1 MSPEAQR
8 QLDSFLKRNSHLAER
23 TRSSYKHDLLVLKE
37 YCDRIGRD
45 SWGDVQRDDVQAMVA
60 MRHRAG
66 YAGRSMQ
73 RLLSAV
79 RGFFRDLERQGIL
92 TANPAVGI
100 RSPKTEKRLPKTLDV
115 DQASAFVSVEGD
127 QPQAVRDRAMLE
139 FMYSAGVRLSELV
152 DLNIADVD
160 YDSGMA
166 VVTGKGSKQRQ
177 VPVGSEA
184 LAALKRWLPV
194 RVSMAMPGETAMF
207 VSRRGKRISQRAV
220 QQSFSRLS
228 VSQGMDQNIN
238 PHMMRHSFA
247 SHMLESS
254 GELRSVQKLL
264 GHADIKTT
272 QIYTHLDFQYLS
284 KVYDRAH
291 PRAHKSGGRSK

>member
-8 QLDSFLKRNSHLAER
+8 QLDSFLSRNSHLAEN
-23 TRSSYKHDLLVLKE
+23 TRSSYKHDLLMLRE
-37 YCDRIGRD
+37 YCDRIGRG

-60 MRHRAG
+60 RRHRAG
-66 YAGRSMQ
+66 YSGRSTQ

-79 RGFFRDLERQGIL
+79 RGFFRDLERQDIL
-92 TANPAVGI
+92 PANPAVGI
-100 RSPKTEKRLPKTLDV
+100 RSPKTKKRLPKTLDV
-115 DQASAFVSVEGD
+115 DQASAFVTVEGD
-127 QPQAVRDRAMLE
+127 QPQAIRDRAMLE
-139 FMYSAGVRLSELV
+139 FMYSTGVRLSELV
-152 DLNIADVD
+152 GLNIADVD
-160 YDSGMA
+160 YDGGMA
-166 VVTGKGSKQRQ
+166 TVTGKGNKQRQ

-194 RVSMAMPGETAMF
+194 RVSMAAPGEMAIF
-207 VSRRGKRISQRAV
+207 VSRRGTRISQRAV

-228 VSQGMDQNIN
+228 ISQSMNQNIH

-264 GHADIKTT
+264 GHADIKST

-291 PRAHKSGGRSK
+291 PRAHKPDGRGK